1 MSNRTVRR
9 ITVLMSA
16 FVIVAILAPARA
28 ADKYVKKA
36 TWVESMI
43 ASREAIANQKKPA
56 NAKPKRRRRRG
67 DPNAPLWAFLR
78 KNFTSESDVREMA
91 WELKDNIWTGDWKPG
106 TSAPSLAGRY
116 AAAAAKL
123 SPRHAESA
131 KLLAGAKD
139 AAGLAKVREV
149 YLQARLYHVAMSK
162 IKRFNLSGLRATI
175 AQLAKKGAD
184 VSKHLARLD
193 AIQARATAMSAST
206 PSDEAIAK
214 LEAEVKNLRYDAM
227 IKDNPLMNFKKLL
240 FVKRF
245 KYQSNHYYTDFINGC
260 KTFGG
265 NLCVLDLKSGD
276 VIDLIPEMKEGIFG
290 RFDLHFNADKIVFA
304 WKKEIN
310 EGFRIYEVPIDPKTG
325 KRSGKVR
332 QVLAAPHNEKEIQK
346 KYRVGG
352 RSVYHHGTDDMN
364 PVYLPDGGIAFISS
378 RCQYGILCNTPDDFT
393 TTLLYRVD
401 ADGKG
406 LQKLTNSAVSE
417 ATPSILN
424 DGRIMYTRWE
434 YLDKGSVTNKCLWAV
449 RPDGTGQAE
458 IYGSD
463 IAYPASFHQGR
474 AIPGTNTRFVF
485 LGVPHYPQNGV
496 GTVIRI
502 DMTKNIRTRE
512 PMTYITPDVDVR
524 GQGGFW
530 HDPESKWGPR
540 RLFKEPFPLS
550 EDFFLVSMS
559 VDKNWKHPTAWDICL
574 LSESGD
580 TATIHS
586 DPKIGLFQPIPLKK
600 RKLPAILKGAINPE
614 LAAKGLAVCVVT
626 DIYQGME
633 DTPRGSIKYIR
644 INEQIPRPWASRRRW
659 GGDSHDQQHVTI
671 TAATHLGLKIQVGV
685 VPVEA
690 DGSAHFYVPADKN
703 VYFQALDENY
713 MEVQRERTC
722 VNYRPGESRSCI
734 GCHETPNEIVSA
746 KTKVVSALKR
756 KPSSPGP
763 QPGEKSGSKPL
774 YYPVDVQPVLDKHC
788 IKCHSGE
795 KPKGDLD
802 LSGTLTRLF
811 SVSYENLLK
820 RRNYGLFPM
829 IRENH
834 PKAGNTKYLP
844 ARSLGSHAS
853 LLIAMHSK
861 GKVKLKDPELAAD
874 AKRLAKVHEKVN
886 LPLEDMIRL
895 QTWVESNGQ
904 YYGSYYGR
912 RNLKY
917 KDHPNFRP
925 IPTFENAR
933 STTAPLPE
941 DKR

>member
-1 MSNRTVRR
+1 MSNTAIRR
-9 ITVLMSA
+9 ITALLA
-16 FVIVAILAPARA
+16 ALVIGAILTPARA
-28 ADKYVKKA
+28 ADYIKKA
-36 TWVESMI
+36 TWRESMI
-43 ASREAIANQKKPA
+43 ASREAIIAEKAKV
-56 NAKPKRRRRRG
+56 AKPKPRRRRRG
-67 DPNAPLWAFLR
+67 DPNAPLWAFLK
-78 KNFTSESDVREMA
+78 KNFTSESDKREMA
-91 WELKDNIWTGDWKPG
+91 WEIEDHIWTADWKPG
-106 TSAPSLAGRY
+106 TSAPSLAKHY
-116 AAAAAKL
+116 AFAATRRSPKHAKQI
-123 SPRHAESA
+123 A
-131 KLLAGAKD
+131 KLLPGAKD
-139 AAGLAKVREV
+139 PAGLAKVRAV
-149 YLQARLYHVAMSK
+149 YIQARLYYGAMTR
-162 IKRFNLSGLRATI
+162 IKKLNLSGMKTMI
-175 AQLAKKGAD
+175 TQLAKKGAK
-184 VSKHLARLD
+184 VSKHIARLD
-193 AIQARATAMSAST
+193 ALQARATAMSAAT
-206 PSDEAIAK
+206 PADQAIAK
-214 LEAEVKNLRYDAM
+214 LQAEAEALRYEALVR
-227 IKDNPLMNFKKLL
+227 DNPLMNFEKLV

-304 WKKEIN
+304 WKKERE

-325 KRSGKVR
+325 KRTGAVR
-332 QVLAAPHNEKEIQK
+332 QVLAPPHNEKEIQK
-346 KYRVGG
+346 KYRVG
-352 RSVYHHGTDDMN
+352 YHHGTDDMN
-364 PVYLPDGGIAFISS
+364 PCYLPDGGIVFISS
-378 RCQYGILCNTPDDFT
+378 RCMYGILCDGPDIFC
-393 TTLLYRVD
+393 TTLLYRMD
-401 ADGKG
+401 ADGKN

-417 ATPSILN
+417 ATPTILN

-474 AIPGTNTRFVF
+474 AIPGTNTKFVF
-485 LGVPHYPQNGV
+485 LGVPHYPQNAV

-512 PMTYITPDVDVR
+512 PMTYMTPDVDVR

-530 HDPESKWGPR
+530 HDRAGKWGPH

-550 EDFFLVSMS
+550 EEFFLVSMN
-559 VDKNWKHPTAWDICL
+559 VEKNWKHPTAWDICL

-580 TATIHS
+580 TAVIHS
-586 DPKIGLFQPIPLKK
+586 DPDIGVFQPIPLRK
-600 RKLPAILKGAINPE
+600 RKMPVVLKGALDPE
-614 LAAKGLAVCVVT
+614 LAKKGLAVCIVT

-644 INEQIPRPWASRRRW
+644 INEQVPRPWASRRRW
-659 GGDSHDQQHVTI
+659 GGDTSDQQHVTI
-671 TAATHLGLKIQVGV
+671 TGATHLGLKIQVGV
-685 VPVEA
+685 VPVEK

-703 VYFQALDENY
+703 VFFQALDENY

-734 GCHETPNEIVSA
+734 GCHETPNDIVSA
-746 KTKVVSALKR
+746 KSRVVSALKR

-763 QPGEKSGSKPL
+763 QPGEKSGSRPL

-788 IKCHSGE
+788 IKCHSPKDGK

-820 RRNYGLFPM
+820 RRRYGLFPM

-834 PKAGNTKYLP
+834 PKAGNTHYLP

-861 GKVKLKDPELAAD
+861 GKVKLKNPKLAED
-874 AKRLAKVHEKVN
+874 AKKLAKVHEKVN
-886 LPLEDMIRL
+886 LPPEDMVRL
-895 QTWVESNGQ
+895 STWVDANGQ

-912 RNLKY
+912 RNLQY